1 MCPYYTHPFADVV
14 QVEESAG
21 CDTDLSNVDGCRFG
35 TLSQSQMDIGSLQL
49 KNVQYN
55 GAFIHYRLFV
65 PNQTLI
71 SHDVYCQ

>member
-55 GAFIHYRLFV
+55 VLLYTTGYLF
-65 PNQTLI
+65 QTK
-71 SHDVYCQ
+71 H